1 MGVYTMSEI
10 KLNIY
15 DRETK
20 ELKKTY
26 TTDSIELM
34 FGTVEDILA
43 VVDIEKFNDEKAV
56 AVMIIKAW
64 KELKPFLK
72 DVFPG
77 ITDEDI
83 RGIKINDMIPT
94 FMDIFRGISEN
105 MGVLVSGK
113 NQNREPITNR

>member
-15 DRETK
+15 NRETK

>member
-1 MGVYTMSEI
+1 MSEI

-83 RGIKINDMIPT
+83 KGIKINDMIPT

>member
-1 MGVYTMSEI
+1 MSEI

-15 DRETK
+15 NRETK
-20 ELKKTY
+20 ELVKTY
-26 TTDSIELM
+26 TTDSVQLM

-43 VVDIEKFNDEKAV
+43 VVDIDKLDDEKAV
-56 AVMIIKAW
+56 ALMIVKAW

-77 ITDEDI
+77 LTDEEI
-83 RGIKINDMIPT
+83 KGVKINEMIPT
-94 FMDIFRGISEN
+94 FMDIFKGIGET

-113 NQNREPITNR
+113 NQNRETITNR

>member
-15 DRETK
+15 NRETK

-83 RGIKINDMIPT
+83 KGIKINDMIPT

>member
-1 MGVYTMSEI
+1 MSEI

-34 FGTVEDILA
+34 FGTVEDILD
-43 VVDIEKFNDEKAV
+43 VIDLDNLSDEKAI
-56 AVMIIKAW
+56 AVTIVKAW

-72 DVFPG
+72 DVFHG
-77 ITDEDI
+77 LTDEEI
-83 RGIKINDMIPT
+83 KGIKINEMIPV
-94 FMDIFRGISEN
+94 FMDIFKGIGEN
-105 MGVLVSGK
+105 MGVLVKGK
-113 NQNREPITNR
+113 N

>member
-1 MGVYTMSEI
+1 MSEI

-20 ELKKTY
+20 ELVKTY

-34 FGTVEDILA
+34 FGTVEDILS
-43 VVDIEKFNDEKAV
+43 VVDIEKLNDEKAV
-56 AVMIIKAW
+56 ALMIVKAW

-77 ITDEDI
+77 LTDEDI
-83 RGIKINDMIPT
+83 KGVKINEMIPT
-94 FMDIFRGISEN
+94 FMDIFKGISET
-105 MGVLVSGK
+105 MGVLSSGK
-113 NQNREPITNR
+113 N